1 MTYDFSMVTGSDVV
15 FGLNLTTLYNK
26 QMRTMFEYG

>member
-15 FGLNLTTLYNK
+15 FGLNLTTLYN
-26 QMRTMFEYG
+26 